1 MSSQRVGSGP
11 YTRQL
16 LRESTPVAAIL
27 LFWVAL
33 STPVEPSISE
43 WLIRAGIIMAI
54 LYTVVRSVILAQEQG
69 PITQATHLQG
79 LLEENVRVAL
89 PAGVWFLSAQLV
101 YVVEG
106 LWDMLGIPGTFTS
119 PADGVAFVL
128 NGTGIAVV
136 LLYAIWVGLPYVRG
150 EIPAKENESTGTRR
164 ADE

>member
-1 MSSQRVGSGP
+1 M
-11 YTRQL
+11 
-16 LRESTPVAAIL
+16 
-27 LFWVAL
+27 
-33 STPVEPSISE
+33 
-43 WLIRAGIIMAI
+43 
-54 LYTVVRSVILAQEQG
+54 
-69 PITQATHLQG
+69 
-79 LLEENVRVAL
+79 
-89 PAGVWFLSAQLV
+89 WFLSAQLV

-150 EIPAKENESTGTRR
+150 EIPAKENEPTGTRR